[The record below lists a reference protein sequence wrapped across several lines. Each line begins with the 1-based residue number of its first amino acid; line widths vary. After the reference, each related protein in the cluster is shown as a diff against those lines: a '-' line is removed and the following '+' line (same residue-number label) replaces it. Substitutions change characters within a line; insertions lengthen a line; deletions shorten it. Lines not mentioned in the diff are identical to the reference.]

1 MGFSGVSSNCQSIQ
15 ATFTLSNNSTTYDF
29 TTDGGL
35 DALPGIYT
43 TYKQEGNTLTVYVTA
58 KSGVLTDNGT
68 LSLGTISADDG
79 THFTVEKASGVKVVG
94 SDHSETTYPSVD
106 QGGSTGGSD
115 NGSNGS
121 DNGSGGSDNGS
132 GGSDNGSG
140 GSDNGSGGS
149 DNGSGGSD
157 NGSGG
162 SDSGNNG
169 GGSTG
174 GSNGGTSTTSR
185 PITIQSSFGGK
196 VIASAAEA
204 IPGKVITLTATPNS
218 GYALQSLKVTT
229 ASGKAVSL
237 TRQRRCYLRRRQFRP
252 VVFRR
257 RGLGQCQR
265 HCHRLLQRQ
274 LRTQRH
280 HHPGADG
287 RHPLPVRPLQGLR
300 CVRPGPAKQL
310 FRCQPGGLLRH
321 RIYELGGGLRPD
333 HRHQRDHPLSRRLRH
348 PGPGRCDSGSLL
360 PEPGGLISPQ
370 INKPAPRF

>member
-1 MGFSGVSSNCQSIQ
+1 M
-15 ATFTLSNNSTTYDF
+15 
-29 TTDGGL
+29 
-35 DALPGIYT
+35 
-43 TYKQEGNTLTVYVTA
+43 
-58 KSGVLTDNGT
+58 
-68 LSLGTISADDG
+68 GTISANDG

-121 DNGSGGSDNGS
+121 DNGSGGSD
-132 GGSDNGSG
+132 
-140 GSDNGSGGS
+140 
-149 DNGSGGSD
+149 
-157 NGSGG
+157 
-162 SDSGNNG
+162 SGNNG
-169 GGSTG
+169 GGSTGGSTG

-185 PITIQSSFGGK
+185 AITIQSSFGGK

-218 GYALQSLKVTT
+218 GYTLQSLKVTT

-237 TRQRRCYLRRRQFRP
+237 THQRRRYLRRRQFRP

-257 RGLGQCQR
+257 RGPGQRQR

-300 CVRPGPAKQL
+300 CVRPGPAEQL